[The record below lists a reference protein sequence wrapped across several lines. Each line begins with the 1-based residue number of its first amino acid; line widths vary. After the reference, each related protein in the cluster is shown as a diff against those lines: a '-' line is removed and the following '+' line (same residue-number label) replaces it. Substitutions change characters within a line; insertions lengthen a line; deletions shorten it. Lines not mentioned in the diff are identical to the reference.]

1 MVVLPYQLVRNIIE
15 PLQGHATFDLKESAD
30 IETIDKLNKKLNK
43 MEGEQPPPEPLP
55 EPPPE
60 PLPQPEPLPAPHPL
74 PEPPHAA
81 PPPVTPK
88 TGTRQKIR
96 AKLLRTGAYVAQRG
110 EIIDWAGKMI
120 EGSHINK
127 VLDYAFGTATGPL
140 PRGAKEI
147 AERLKALGV
156 KELPNKKFTDLIATT
171 PKTRAQRDTPQRKTW
186 TKF

>member
-30 IETIDKLNKKLNK
+30 IETIDNLNKKLNK
-43 MEGEQPPPEPLP
+43 LEGEQPPPEPPLQPHP

-60 PLPQPEPLPAPHPL
+60 AHPVPEAHPDPNVAP
-74 PEPPHAA
+74 A
-81 PPPVTPK
+81 PPPETPK
-88 TGTRQKIR
+88 SGTRQKIR

-110 EIIDWAGKMI
+110 EIIDWSGKMI

-140 PRGAKEI
+140 PRGSKEI

-156 KELPNKKFTDLIATT
+156 KELPNKKFTELIVTS
-171 PKTRAQRDTPQRKTW
+171 PKTRKAASPRTRKTW